1 MIQFTTSIKQFKQQ
15 GEKTGWTYIQIPP
28 KIAEQLSPGNK
39 KGFRVKGKLDD
50 YAIKATAVM
59 PMGDGSFI
67 LPLNANIRKQ
77 IRKTKGASLEVK
89 LDLDKSKPK
98 LSSELLECL
107 NDEPRA
113 LEVFNSY
120 TPSHKLY
127 FSNWI
132 TSAKTEATKT
142 KRIAQAVNALSKG
155 FDFGLMLRTLRDE
168 RNELMG

>member
-1 MIQFTTSIKQFKQQ
+1 MVQFSTSIKQFKAQ
-15 GEKTGWTYIQIPP
+15 GEKTGWTYIQIPA
-28 KIAEQLSPGNK
+28 KIIEQLSPTSK
-39 KGFRVKGKLDD
+39 KIFRVKGKLDN
-50 YAIKATAVM
+50 YSIKSRALM

-67 LPLNANIRKQ
+67 LPLNATIRKQ
-77 IRKTKGASLEVK
+77 IKKTKGATLEVM
-89 LDLDKSKPK
+89 LEVDKAKPK
-98 LSSELLECL
+98 LSPELLECL
-107 NDEPRA
+107 EDEPRA

-168 RNELMG
+168 RNELM